1 MSAARPAEIM
11 FFWDYDT
18 QWGGDRSRLPGGPKS
33 WGPLEFPNTDR
44 LLELHEKYRVPACFA
59 VVGSAALPGERPYHD
74 PAQIRRIHAAG
85 HEIGSHSHR
94 HEWLPGLDRR
104 ALRETLQASK
114 DALEQC
120 IGAPV
125 TTFVPPWNQPFDYPG
140 GFSFSLSERREGGAE
155 RTGLSRLC
163 QTLAETGYRF
173 CRVAY
178 RPMHQRLAELLVR
191 RRLDQTGRIETIGG
205 VRCVRLNTPGGFSRH
220 TVEVLKRV
228 VRRGGLTVVYGHPH
242 SLTLGNSQDEIHL
255 APFLQLVADMCQS
268 GALRVA
274 LPRES
279 CREGA
284 GAAA

>member
-1 MSAARPAEIM
+1 VTARPPAELL

-33 WGPLEFPNTDR
+33 WGALEFSNTER
-44 LLELHEKYRVPACFA
+44 LLELHGEQAVPACFA
-59 VVGSAALPGERPYHD
+59 AVGSAALPGERPYHD

-125 TTFVPPWNQPFDYPG
+125 TTFVPPWNQPFDYPR
-140 GFSFSLSERREGGAE
+140 GFSFSLSERREGGAH
-155 RTGLSRLC
+155 RTGLVRLC
-163 QTLAETGYRF
+163 ETLAETGYRF

-178 RPMHQRLAELLVR
+178 RPMHQRLAEMVVR
-191 RRLDQTGRIETIGG
+191 HRLEQLGRVEEIRG
-205 VRCVRLNTPGGFSRH
+205 VSCARLNTPGGFGRH
-220 TVEVLKRV
+220 TLDVLERAA
-228 VRRGGLTVVYGHPH
+228 RRGGLTVVYGHPH
-242 SLTLGNSQDEIHL
+242 SLTLGNSQDERYL
-255 APFLQLVADMCQS
+255 APFLQ
-268 GALRVA
+268 RVA
-274 LPRES
+274 TMVRSGQLKVSLPRE
-279 CREGA
+279 A
-284 GAAA
+284 IVQGAAA